1 MSRGLGLSSAMGAN
15 KPLRKRKTPPIAGA
29 KIGSTGPPNARG
41 SRQAGV
47 EAVLDQQAMPAVPET
62 KLSAPE
68 MAVRA
73 IQGLIRRKA
82 LRPGERLPAQR
93 ELSTEISVS
102 RTSLREALSTLEAL
116 GVVRTAAGRGTF
128 VNDAALA
135 EQEAV
140 SSWRFSNRYEL
151 REVYEFRYLVESSAV
166 RLAAMNITDEELTS
180 LRLLHGQY
188 KAALNASD
196 FMASAAYDFQFHR
209 SIMVCSRNR
218 VFVDIYDKFH
228 KVFQQTQMLPFSRK
242 QRRWEAAIEHGKI
255 LEALQHHDPDGAAF
269 CLEMHL
275 LRATDRIG
283 IKLSFPK

>member
-102 RTSLREALSTLEAL
+102 RSSFEWTIRQ
-116 GVVRTAAGRGTF
+116 TAA
-128 VNDAALA
+128 
-135 EQEAV
+135 
-140 SSWRFSNRYEL
+140 
-151 REVYEFRYLVESSAV
+151 
-166 RLAAMNITDEELTS
+166 
-180 LRLLHGQY
+180 LRLSI
-188 KAALNASD
+188 ASPLGW
-196 FMASAAYDFQFHR
+196 H
-209 SIMVCSRNR
+209 I
-218 VFVDIYDKFH
+218 
-228 KVFQQTQMLPFSRK
+228 
-242 QRRWEAAIEHGKI
+242 WIEK
-255 LEALQHHDPDGAAF
+255 E
-269 CLEMHL
+269 
-275 LRATDRIG
+275 R
-283 IKLSFPK
+283 